1 MIAIPVTLEQLI
13 STVQQLPYEER
24 SQIAKAL
31 IQTELQSDLNNLI
44 EELYS
49 QPPIDTITDDDIL
62 HEIKAV
68 RRINS

>member
-13 STVQQLPYEER
+13 STVQQLPSEER

>member
-13 STVQQLPYEER
+13 STVQQLPSEER

-49 QPPIDTITDDDIL
+49 QPQIDTITDDDIL

>member
-13 STVQQLPYEER
+13 STVQQLQSEER